1 MTFFLLSETKIDES
15 FPDEQFRLNNYKL
28 FQKERNRYGGGIMF
42 YVNKDLPCKNVT
54 TKIDNLAKTIF
65 LEVNI
70 QSSNWLFVGC
80 YKPPSQNEEFFIS
93 NLFKTINAPSAK
105 YDNTLLMGDFNLT
118 IKNKHSEEL
127 LRLFNIKSLI
137 SSPTCFQSI
146 SPTCID
152 LTLTNQADFFSNSN
166 TCEVGISDH
175 HHLVS
180 TMLNKKISKG
190 STKTLFYR
198 DYKKFEEN
206 KFARDLTHEL
216 QNIKN
221 LSYSQFEKAFV
232 TVLDNHVP
240 LKKKQFR
247 FNHSPF
253 MVKALR
259 KATMTR
265 SRFKNIRNKKRS

>member
-1 MTFFLLSETKIDES
+1 
-15 FPDEQFRLNNYKL
+15 
-28 FQKERNRYGGGIMF
+28 MF
-42 YVNKDLPCKNVT
+42 YVNENLPCKKGLT
-54 TKIDNLAKTIF
+54 TKIDNLTETIF
-65 LEVNI
+65 LEVNL
-70 QSSNWLFVGC
+70 QSFKWLFLGC
-80 YKPPSQNEEFFIS
+80 YKPPSQNEEFYIS
-93 NLFKTINAPSAK
+93 NLSKTINEFPAK
-105 YDNTLLMGDFNLT
+105 YDKILLMGDFNLT
-118 IKNKHSEEL
+118 TENKHLEEL

-216 QNIKN
+216 QNIKIFLIAN
-221 LSYSQFEKAFV
+221 
-232 TVLDNHVP
+232 
-240 LKKKQFR
+240 LKKHLSQ
-247 FNHSPF
+247 S
-253 MVKALR
+253 
-259 KATMTR
+259 
-265 SRFKNIRNKKRS
+265 

>member
-1 MTFFLLSETKIDES
+1 
-15 FPDEQFRLNNYKL
+15 
-28 FQKERNRYGGGIMF
+28 MF
-42 YVNKDLPCKNVT
+42 YVNENLPCKNLT
-54 TKIDNLAKTIF
+54 TEVDNLIETIF
-65 LEVNI
+65 LEVNV
-70 QSSNWLFVGC
+70 QSSKWLFMGC

-93 NLFKTINAPSAK
+93 NLSKTINAFSTK
-105 YDNTLLMGDFNLT
+105 YDNILLMGDFNLT
-118 IKNKHSEEL
+118 IENKHLEEL
-127 LRLFNIKSLI
+127 LSLFNIKSLI

-146 SPTCID
+146 NPTCID
-152 LTLTNQADFFSNSN
+152 LILTNQEDLFSNSN

-221 LSYSQFEKAFV
+221 FSYIQFEKAFV
-232 TVLDNHVP
+232 TVLDNHMP
-240 LKKKQFR
+240 LKKKQLR

-253 MVKALR
+253 MTKALQ
-259 KATMTR
+259 KPKMTH
-265 SRFKNIRNKKRS
+265 SRLKNIYNRKRSSHNWDKYKKKEILRETPFQNKTGLLQQY

>member
-1 MTFFLLSETKIDES
+1 
-15 FPDEQFRLNNYKL
+15 
-28 FQKERNRYGGGIMF
+28 MF
-42 YVNKDLPCKNVT
+42 YVNENLPCKSLT
-54 TKIDNLAKTIF
+54 TEIDNLSETIF
-65 LEVNI
+65 LEVNV
-70 QSSNWLFVGC
+70 QSPKRLFVGC
-80 YKPPSQNEEFFIS
+80 YKPPSQNQELFIS
-93 NLFKTINAPSAK
+93 NLSKTINAFSIK
-105 YDNTLLMGDFNLT
+105 HDKILLMGDFNLT
-118 IKNKHSEEL
+118 IENTHLEEL
-127 LRLFNIKSLI
+127 LSLFNIKSLI
-137 SSPTCFQSI
+137 SSLRCFQSI
-146 SPTCID
+146 NLTCID
-152 LTLTNQADFFSNSN
+152 LILTNQEDLFSNSN

-240 LKKKQFR
+240 LKKKQLR

-265 SRFKNIRNKKRS
+265 SRLKNIHNKKRS

>member
-1 MTFFLLSETKIDES
+1 MVNARITIFH
-15 FPDEQFRLNNYKL
+15 YKL
-28 FQKERNRYGGGIMF
+28 SNQIFVQFN
-42 YVNKDLPCKNVT
+42 DLSGY
-54 TKIDNLAKTIF
+54 IFSLA
-65 LEVNI
+65 
-70 QSSNWLFVGC
+70 
-80 YKPPSQNEEFFIS
+80 
-93 NLFKTINAPSAK
+93 
-105 YDNTLLMGDFNLT
+105 
-118 IKNKHSEEL
+118 
-127 LRLFNIKSLI
+127 RLFNVEITDNLFNFITASFSEMKGWIKRFSLGFDYTRVLVERFNYRLNYRFN
-137 SSPTCFQSI
+137 SPTCFQSI
-146 SPTCID
+146 NPTWID
-152 LTLTNQADFFSNSN
+152 LILINQENLFSNSN

-240 LKKKQFR
+240 LKKK
-247 FNHSPF
+247 
-253 MVKALR
+253 
-259 KATMTR
+259 
-265 SRFKNIRNKKRS
+265 